1 MPMSAQKT
9 ERLINL
15 TLALLATKRYL
26 TKSEIFS
33 TVAGY
38 TGTPE
43 TMERMFERDKDELRE
58 LGIEIEVGGLDPLFE
73 DDQGYLIRSE
83 SFQLDSNQFENE
95 ELLYLTMAVNLWHD
109 SALQTNSKAALLKIQ
124 SLSGP
129 IESNSVNLPVIRDT
143 ENSKTLATA
152 FESVEKRFVLNFQYK
167 GSERNVQPYGLYTQ
181 DGFWYLV
188 ANEADAIKS
197 FKLQRIEGELKK
209 VGKES
214 SFTKPS
220 EFDLATFL
228 SITRSPKK
236 EIAVLRVRKNQGH
249 ALRSKYAVTEIDDE
263 WDQISLEYGFD
274 QEIIQTILW
283 YGSNVLVEK
292 PEKLRSDIKSRLKE
306 LING

>member
-26 TKSEIFS
+26 TKSEIFN

-38 TGTPE
+38 TGTAE

-83 SFQLDSNQFENE
+83 TIQFDSSAFENE

-109 SALQTNSKAALLKIQ
+109 SALQANSKAALLKIQ

-129 IESNSVNLPVIRDT
+129 IESNSVNLPMIRDA

-152 FESVEKRFVLNFQYK
+152 FESVEKRYALNFQYK
-167 GSERNVQPYGLYTQ
+167 GSDRNVEPYGLYIQ

-209 VGKES
+209 VGKGS
-214 SFTKPS
+214 SFIKPT

-228 SITRSPKK
+228 AKSRSVKK

-263 WDQISLEYGFD
+263 WDQMSLEYGFD

-283 YGSNVLVEK
+283 YGSNVLVES
-292 PEKLRSDIKSRLKE
+292 PETLRSDIKLRLKE

>member
-15 TLALLATKRYL
+15 TLALLATKKYL

-38 TGTPE
+38 TGSPE

-197 FKLQRIEGELKK
+197 FIALGQESRLNVFRLIVQKGDKGITPTQVKELL
-209 VGKES
+209 GIPS
-214 SFTKPS
+214 ATLSF
-220 EFDLATFL
+220 
-228 SITRSPKK
+228 
-236 EIAVLRVRKNQGH
+236 H
-249 ALRSKYAVTEIDDE
+249 
-263 WDQISLEYGFD
+263 
-274 QEIIQTILW
+274 
-283 YGSNVLVEK
+283 
-292 PEKLRSDIKSRLKE
+292 LKE
-306 LING
+306 LIQANLIKVERQSRNLIYKPQADVVQELTDFLLMNCCGGKSCETKAKKKVKS